1 MNPATDVTRIDE
13 KIQLLKAAA
22 LELRTAGAGV
32 PAVEKNTDRILASIK
47 MLELAICDAATHSLR
62 PLR

>member
-1 MNPATDVTRIDE
+1 MNLATDVTSIDE
-13 KIQLLKAAA
+13 KIRLLKAAA
-22 LELRTAGAGV
+22 LELRTAGAGI

-47 MLELAICDAATHSLR
+47 MLELAISDVARHSMR